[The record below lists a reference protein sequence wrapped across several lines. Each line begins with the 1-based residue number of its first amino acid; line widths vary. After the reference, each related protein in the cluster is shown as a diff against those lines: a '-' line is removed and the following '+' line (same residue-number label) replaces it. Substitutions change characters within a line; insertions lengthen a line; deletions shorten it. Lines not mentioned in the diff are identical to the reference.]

1 LDRQSSSVKKE
12 NDDVLMILV
21 ILCVVYYLWSVASHG
36 ICPGVYLVY
45 LSRGTLRAVG
55 VIDKAR
61 GNGWYD
67 FGEEMWLLCIFFNIF
82 WPIVFV
88 ATYLLAKI
96 VSRGFGKVTRVLIFL
111 VLACMTTVILTIVA
125 FAWRR

>member
-1 LDRQSSSVKKE
+1 MKKE

-21 ILCVVYYLWSVASHG
+21 LLCVVYYVCAIATLGTW
-36 ICPGVYLVY
+36 PGVFLVF
-45 LSRGTLRAVG
+45 LSRGTLFALG
-55 VIDKAR
+55 IIDKTR
-61 GNGWYD
+61 GNGWYG
-67 FGEEMWLLCIFFNIF
+67 FGEEMWFLLIFFNIF

-96 VSRGFGKVTRVLIFL
+96 LSRGFGKVTRVLIFL
-111 VLACMTTVILTIVA
+111 VLAYMTTVILTIVA